1 MRFFP
6 KVFVTL
12 ERGFRAADTLLE
24 GGCGRYLVGWRF
36 AITWRELA

>member
-6 KVFVTL
+6 NVFVTL

-24 GGCGRYLVGWRF
+24 GGYGRYLVGWRF
-36 AITWRELA
+36 AVT